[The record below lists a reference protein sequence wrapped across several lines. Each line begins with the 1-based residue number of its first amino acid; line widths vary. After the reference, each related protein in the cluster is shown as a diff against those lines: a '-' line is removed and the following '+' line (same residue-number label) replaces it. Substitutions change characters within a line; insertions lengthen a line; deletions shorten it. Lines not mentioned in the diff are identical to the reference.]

1 MNLNKNYHWIMLFLI
16 WSVYT
21 CFGLVSGSLSPIS
34 PLLINKL
41 NLTYTEM
48 GIILGFWQFVYIF
61 TAIPTGSIIDKWKL
75 KKSVL
80 IGIIV
85 MLISMITRG
94 LAIDFYTLL
103 LSVAIFGFGGPI
115 ASSGSPKLV
124 ATWFQDSKRGFA
136 SGIYTTGPVIGNAI
150 AFATAANISLYF
162 DNWRMISVIY
172 GIILIS
178 VMTFWILFSKNKST
192 NNPAKQK
199 NGKSSY
205 RELFKIKTIQTIMIL
220 SIIFFFLNHSLGAW
234 TPSIL
239 IDKNFSITQAGYI
252 ASICTLISLISLILV
267 TSFFPKNKRKQA
279 LIYILLVCSIGC
291 LGIAYASNYIL
302 VGSILLVT
310 IFKISLMP
318 LSTLILMDHKDIGP
332 QKIGTAAGM
341 FFASAEIGG
350 FGGPFTIGLLREIT
364 GSHQFGGIFSSILCL
379 IGIIIALRL
388 DNNDIPR
395 TIKKF

>member
-1 MNLNKNYHWIMLFLI
+1 MNLYKNYHWIMLFLI

-103 LSVAIFGFGGPI
+103 ISVAIFGFGGPI

-124 ATWFQDSKRGFA
+124 ATWFNDSKRGFA

-150 AFATAANISLYF
+150 AFATAANISIYF

-172 GIILIS
+172 GVILHVEMVI
-178 VMTFWILFSKNKST
+178 
-192 NNPAKQK
+192 
-199 NGKSSY
+199 
-205 RELFKIKTIQTIMIL
+205 
-220 SIIFFFLNHSLGAW
+220 
-234 TPSIL
+234 
-239 IDKNFSITQAGYI
+239 
-252 ASICTLISLISLILV
+252 
-267 TSFFPKNKRKQA
+267 
-279 LIYILLVCSIGC
+279 
-291 LGIAYASNYIL
+291 
-302 VGSILLVT
+302 
-310 IFKISLMP
+310 
-318 LSTLILMDHKDIGP
+318 
-332 QKIGTAAGM
+332 
-341 FFASAEIGG
+341 
-350 FGGPFTIGLLREIT
+350 
-364 GSHQFGGIFSSILCL
+364 
-379 IGIIIALRL
+379 
-388 DNNDIPR
+388 
-395 TIKKF
+395 